1 MNKIKLTSQELFDVI
16 KPSSRKA
23 YLAQLTD
30 NGLSFNPVD
39 MFSTFIKEAARCNDY
54 NGDIIFDIEYLTERF
69 ISYRGEEFE
78 PVWIGFRKLG
88 VDGTDYVLLR
98 LENDIPWISLTK
110 EYFALYSVSLEHNEY
125 EGLYNVILNKYNV

>member
-1 MNKIKLTSQELFDVI
+1 MNKTKLSSQELFNII
-16 KPSSRKA
+16 KPCSRKT

-30 NGLSFNPVD
+30 NGLGFNPTD
-39 MFSTFIKEAARCNDY
+39 MFSTFVKEAARCNEY
-54 NGDIIFDIEYLTERF
+54 NCDVIFDIEHLIERF
-69 ISYRGEEFE
+69 NSYRGEEFE

-98 LENDIPWISLTK
+98 LEYEIPWISLTK

-125 EGLYNVILNKYNV
+125 EELYNVILNKYNV